1 MGKATRRADERVS
14 ETGGL
19 VAIMPTAMVNAA
31 HREAFMQALGYS
43 TNLHVAEGADEIAAA
58 LAGFAGPA
66 RERLGW
72 ERLGVDLR
80 LGSQAIADLGDPAAL
95 DRLRRVL
102 AEHRLSAH
110 TLNGFPL
117 GRFQAEVVKQ
127 EAYRPDWCDQER
139 LAASEALLDLALT
152 LSDAPLVTISTV
164 PGSYRPFG
172 AARNDAAA
180 IATAFGRWAA
190 AAARRARDTG
200 RIVVLCPEPE
210 PWCFLETSWDVAWF
224 WQGPLAEHGLAA
236 CAEALDGDPGA
247 ARAAL
252 RAHLGVCV
260 DTCHASLAFEEQAA
274 AVARMQAAGA
284 RIAKCQVSA
293 APEVAHPHAD
303 PDGVAELRALAE
315 PRFLHQTAARTA
327 AGSMARVEDLDQL
340 DACLARLP
348 EASAV
353 RSHFHIPL
361 FREPVERGL
370 SSTVLDSV
378 AGLRACLAAGCE
390 HVSVE
395 TYTWSVLEKRARDAF
410 DGTVREL
417 GFLRGTVDGLG
428 G

>member
-1 MGKATRRADERVS
+1 
-14 ETGGL
+14 
-19 VAIMPTAMVNAA
+19 MVNDA
-31 HREAFMQALGYS
+31 HGGPFMQALGYS
-43 TNLHVAEGADEIAAA
+43 TNLHAAEGSDEIAQA
-58 LAGFAGPA
+58 LADFAAPA

-72 ERLGVDLR
+72 DQLGVDLR
-80 LGSQAIADLGDPAAL
+80 LGAQAIGDLADPAAR

-102 AEHRLSAH
+102 DEHRLSAH

-117 GRFQAEVVKQ
+117 GRFQAEVVKRD
-127 EAYRPDWCDQER
+127 AYRPDWCDDER
-139 LAASEALLDLALT
+139 LAASEALLDLALA

-180 IATAFGRWAA
+180 IAARLGRWAA
-190 AAARRARDTG
+190 AAARRQRDTG
-200 RIVVLCPEPE
+200 RTAVLCPEPE
-210 PWCFLETSWDVAWF
+210 PWCFLENSWDVAWF

-236 CAEALDGDPGA
+236 CAEALDGDLAA
-247 ARAAL
+247 ARIAL
-252 RAHLGVCV
+252 ATHLGVCL
-260 DTCHASLAFEEQAA
+260 DTCHVSLAFEDQAA
-274 AVARMQAAGA
+274 AVARMRAAGA

-303 PDGVAELRALAE
+303 ADGLAELRALAE

-327 AGSMARVEDLDQL
+327 AGSIARVEDLDQL

-348 EASAV
+348 DASAV

-370 SSTVLDSV
+370 SSTVHDSV
-378 AGLRACLAAGCE
+378 AGLRAAIAAGCT
-390 HVSVE
+390 HVAVE

-410 DGTVREL
+410 EGTVREL
-417 GFLRGTVDGLG
+417 AFLRGVVDGLR
-428 G
+428 